1 MLARA
6 HMTAPQLNMADCA
19 KGRERERSDSP
30 IDFQALENQLQE
42 LEKVEEKLEALD
54 SDLHDDAP

>member
-30 IDFQALENQLQE
+30 IDFQALENQLPE
-42 LEKVEEKLEALD
+42 LEKVERP
-54 SDLHDDAP
+54 SIPTCP